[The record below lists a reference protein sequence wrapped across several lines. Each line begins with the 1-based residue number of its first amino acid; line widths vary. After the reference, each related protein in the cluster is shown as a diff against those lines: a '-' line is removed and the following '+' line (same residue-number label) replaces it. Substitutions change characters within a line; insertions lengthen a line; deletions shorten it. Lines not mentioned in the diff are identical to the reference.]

1 MVSMDNNNK
10 NGRQPVTEDQKHY
23 NDSVRLGHLER
34 EMGGIKGEVG
44 LLKVAMT
51 DNSAKLTAMQD
62 QMNAIF
68 RSLEKMADRV
78 HEPKQINW
86 GWIISAVMGI
96 LILGGSYTSLVTTPL
111 QVDTLRNYELVKQL
125 DEALHD
131 VDTRLSFHEG
141 QSSAGGCHVPVR

>member
-1 MVSMDNNNK
+1 MS
-10 NGRQPVTEDQKHY
+10 GDQKNY

-51 DNSAKLTAMQD
+51 DNSAKLSAMQD

-78 HEPKQINW
+78 HEPKTVNW
-86 GWIISAVMGI
+86 GWIFSGVMGVL
-96 LILGGSYTSLVTTPL
+96 LIGGGYTQIVTEPL
-111 QVDTLRNYELVKQL
+111 EKDTARNYELVQAL
-125 DEALHD
+125 DDD
-131 VDTRLSFHEG
+131 VNDINMRLSRHEG
-141 QSSAGGCHVPVR
+141 QCEGRHSK